1 MTWRRPQNL
10 QYNRNRATEPGRSWD
25 GGKEVDHGA
34 RRWVDVQLGDRRHVA
49 QGRMGAGSWAL
60 GGYVL
65 GRTA

>member
-1 MTWRRPQNL
+1 
-10 QYNRNRATEPGRSWD
+10 
-25 GGKEVDHGA
+25 VDHGA

-65 GRTA
+65 GRTAEHGASPGRTQVELLGLQRHA